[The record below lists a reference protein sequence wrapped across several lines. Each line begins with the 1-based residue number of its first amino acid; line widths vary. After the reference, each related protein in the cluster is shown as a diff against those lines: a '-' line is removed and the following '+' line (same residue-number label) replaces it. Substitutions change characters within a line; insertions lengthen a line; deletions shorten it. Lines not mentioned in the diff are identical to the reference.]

1 MIGPF
6 LPLQGTSSHETVI
19 DTDSTDENIISSTGA
34 VGAIERNDNSCKKLK
49 ILFYQLRV

>member
-1 MIGPF
+1 MITCNVGVCMYVNITGPF

-34 VGAIERNDNSCKKLK
+34 VGAIEKV
-49 ILFYQLRV
+49 IY